1 MDILIYIECIHRP
14 MIPQGRQVFS
24 SETINFSI
32 KKDIKALKRMQM
44 HQSKC
49 KCKTINFT
57 CIETDIHV
65 KIQKKK

>member
-1 MDILIYIECIHRP
+1 MDILIYTECIHRP

-32 KKDIKALKRMQM
+32 QNDIRALKRMQM

-49 KCKTINFT
+49 KTINFT
-57 CIETDIHV
+57 CTETYIHV
-65 KIQKKK
+65 KIQNKK